1 MSQQVGRRVSESR
14 TILSHFMMPGDANPL
29 GNVHGGIIM
38 KLVDEAGGI
47 AASRHSRRNTVTVAV
62 DSMSFLKP
70 IYVGTLVTFEAR
82 LTYVGRT
89 SMEVEV
95 RVEAENLL
103 TGERTHTNTAYLVY
117 VALDEHGKP
126 TPVPPLILE
135 TNEEKQLAEE
145 AKERQRIRLK
155 MAKRLAQREAA
166 Q

>member
-1 MSQQVGRRVSESR
+1 MSEQVGRRVSESR

-38 KLVDEAGGI
+38 KLADEAGGI

-103 TGERTHTNTAYLVY
+103 TGEKTHTNTAYLVY
-117 VALDEHGKP
+117 VALDEHSKP

-135 TNEEKQLAEE
+135 TDEEKQLAEE
-145 AKERQRIRLK
+145 ARERQRIRLK

>member
-1 MSQQVGRRVSESR
+1 
-14 TILSHFMMPGDANPL
+14 MMPGDANPL

-82 LTYVGRT
+82 LTYVGHT

-103 TGERTHTNTAYLVY
+103 TGEKTHTNTAYLVY
-117 VALDEHGKP
+117 VALDEHGRP

-135 TNEEKQLAEE
+135 TEEERQMAEE
-145 AKERQRIRLK
+145 AKERQRLRLER
-155 MAKRLAQREAA
+155 AKRMAEREASR
-166 Q
+166 

>member
-1 MSQQVGRRVSESR
+1 MSTQPGRRVSESR

-47 AASRHSRRNTVTVAV
+47 AASRHARRNTVTVAV

-70 IYVGTLVTFEAR
+70 IYVGTLVTFEAK

-103 TGERTHTNTAYLVY
+103 TGEKTHTNTAYLVY
-117 VALDEHGKP
+117 VALDEHGRP

-135 TNEEKQLAEE
+135 TDEERQLAEE
-145 AKERQRIRLK
+145 AKERQQARLK
-155 MAKRLAQREAA
+155 MAKRLAEREKSR
-166 Q
+166 